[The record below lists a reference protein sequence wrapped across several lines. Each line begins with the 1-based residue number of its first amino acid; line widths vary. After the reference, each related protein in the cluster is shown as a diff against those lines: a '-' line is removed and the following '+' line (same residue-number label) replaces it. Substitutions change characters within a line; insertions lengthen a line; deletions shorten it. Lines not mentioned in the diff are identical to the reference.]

1 VSAPLRVRLLRRARL
16 ALLWGRRVHCPCCDG
31 RFRRF
36 MVDPR
41 RGYRVCPRCGS
52 QERHRLL
59 ALYLPARTPLG
70 REPLR
75 LLHWAP
81 ERALGRMLAGAPGVR
96 YTSADLEPGIA
107 MERWDITSVPV
118 PDASFDAVIC
128 SHVLEHVADDRAALA
143 EMWRI
148 LRPGGWAVVL
158 VPVDLERERTLEDT
172 AVVDPAERERLYWQ
186 RDHVRLYGADLPARL
201 GAAGFEVT
209 VDGWARG
216 LDEAAAER
224 HGIWRGDD
232 VYVCARPAAQWEG
245 PGSPSGTRPSR
256 PT

>member
-1 VSAPLRVRLLRRARL
+1 MSAPLRVRLLRRARL
-16 ALLWGRRVHCPCCDG
+16 ALLWGRRVRCPCCGG

-96 YTSADLEPGIA
+96 YTSADLRAGHRDGALGHHRGAGP
-107 MERWDITSVPV
+107 RCR
-118 PDASFDAVIC
+118 SFDAVIC
-128 SHVLEHVADDRAALA
+128 SHVLEHVADDRAALPRC
-143 EMWRI
+143 WRV

-158 VPVDLERERTLEDT
+158 VPVDLDREHTLEDP

-186 RDHVRLYGADLPARL
+186 PTTCASTAPTSPRA
-201 GAAGFEVT
+201 
-209 VDGWARG
+209 WAPR
-216 LDEAAAER
+216 A
-224 HGIWRGDD
+224 
-232 VYVCARPAAQWEG
+232 
-245 PGSPSGTRPSR
+245 SR
-256 PT
+256 